1 MESTWT
7 MTQLQSELARFEREL
22 IAAGKS
28 DTTIATY
35 VDRADRFL
43 RFLEGEYRP

>member
-1 MESTWT
+1 MTSTWT
-7 MTQLQSELARFEREL
+7 MHSLRAELDRFEREL

-28 DTTIATY
+28 DKTIATY
-35 VDRADRFL
+35 VDRAERFL